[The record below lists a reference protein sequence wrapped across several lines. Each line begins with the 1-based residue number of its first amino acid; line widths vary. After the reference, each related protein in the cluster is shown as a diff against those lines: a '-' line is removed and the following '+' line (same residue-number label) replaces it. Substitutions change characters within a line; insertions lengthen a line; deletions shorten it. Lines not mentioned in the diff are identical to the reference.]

1 MSHPAL
7 ATLHAQRDAWNA
19 GDLAGYLAGC
29 APDVVYVSARGPAF
43 GRDALAAA
51 LAANYPDRTAMGTL
65 TLHVLACD
73 GDATSARVT
82 LRWAVARE
90 AAASV
95 GGFALVVLALRE
107 GAWLLTHDAT
117 LAA

>member
-1 MSHPAL
+1 MPHPAL
-7 ATLHAQRDAWNA
+7 ATLHAQRHAWNS

-29 APDVVYVSARGPAF
+29 APDVVYLSARGPSF
-43 GRDALAAA
+43 GRDALASA
-51 LAANYPDRTAMGTL
+51 LAASYPDRAAMGTL
-65 TLHVLACD
+65 VLDVLACD

-90 AAASV
+90 AAAPV
-95 GGFALVVLALRE
+95 GGFALVVLALRD